1 MWKLYN
7 AQFLNITTDFSCSLS
22 CVCVWVCG
30 FYYSIVFNHV
40 TFLIFKILCAF
51 ALVEQQYKAE
61 KNDACSFFST
71 AAHTRFEEDEE
82 C

>member
-7 AQFLNITTDFSCSLS
+7 AQFLNITTDFSWSLS

-51 ALVEQQYKAE
+51 ALVERQYKAE
-61 KNDACSFFST
+61 KMMRVVFSPLL
-71 AAHTRFEEDEE
+71 HTV
-82 C
+82 